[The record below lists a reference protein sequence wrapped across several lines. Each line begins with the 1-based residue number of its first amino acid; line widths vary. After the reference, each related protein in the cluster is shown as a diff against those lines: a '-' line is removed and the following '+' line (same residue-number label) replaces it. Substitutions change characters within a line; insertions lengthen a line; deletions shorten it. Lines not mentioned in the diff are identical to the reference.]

1 MVEEMTSTR
10 RIRGGALLARAL
22 QQKGVEHVFTLA
34 GGFCNPALEGFMEA
48 QMKVI
53 NCPHEQIA
61 GHLADGHTR
70 ITRKPAVCLVGPEGF
85 ANAVPAMMEAWGER
99 SPVIFVTGSSTLKR
113 QGAGGFKEIDDVAI
127 AAPLTKYS
135 VSITD
140 GERINEFV
148 DRAYKMAIN
157 GYPGA
162 VHLSLPVDIMFSS
175 FDEDVGSQERPFAIA
190 AQPPARAWPEP
201 EKLKAFL
208 ARLAAAKRPV
218 LIGGHGIWWSGAEAL
233 LEEAGR
239 RLHIPI
245 FNIPYHQK
253 LLSEDCEAYMGL
265 ADVHQYHPSA
275 DAFNEADLVLM
286 IGGRLDNQMNFGNPP
301 LFPATTN
308 LCCING
314 SHEEVDFN
322 RAADMT
328 LLSDPGAFLQAVID
342 AGARGDIST
351 DKGWFALNR
360 RRRAEWVARMIA
372 DVEAEAA
379 GDAFGG
385 RIHPMQLALDVQT
398 AMADGDWLVI
408 DGGNTHF
415 WSEIAVNL
423 AGHQGRKL
431 GGILHPGTFSM
442 LGVGVSFA
450 ISAKNVHPDRNV
462 VLISGDGAFLSGGL
476 SIEAAFQEQ
485 RPITVVIDNN
495 GGLDCISQ
503 QQERLFESGTH
514 FATDFRDIPFHTMFE
529 GLGGHGELVTR
540 REDIVPAVQRAM
552 ASGMTACVNV
562 KVKGVIS
569 PIVLATT
576 SKRDKASIE

>member
-1 MVEEMTSTR
+1 MNSPR
-10 RIRGGALLARAL
+10 KIRGGALLARAL
-22 QQKGVEHVFTLA
+22 QEKGIEHVFTLS
-34 GGFCNPALEGFMEA
+34 GGFCNPALEGFMEC

-61 GHLADGHTR
+61 GHFADGHTR
-70 ITRKPAVCLVGPEGF
+70 ITRKPSVCLVGPEGF

-127 AAPLTKYS
+127 AEPLTKYS
-135 VSITD
+135 ATITD

-148 DRAYKMAIN
+148 DRAYKMATN

-175 FDEDVGSQERPFAIA
+175 FAEDAGRQERPFDLAPQKA
-190 AQPPARAWPEP
+190 ARAWPEP
-201 EKLKAFL
+201 
-208 ARLAAAKRPV
+208 ARLQQVLDKVSAARRPV
-218 LIGGHGIWWSGAEAL
+218 LIGGHCVWWSGAEAM

-239 RLHIPI
+239 KLAIPI

-253 LLSEDCEAYMGL
+253 LLGEECEAYMGL

-275 DAFNEADLVLM
+275 DAFHEADLVLM
-286 IGGRLDNQMNFGNPP
+286 LGARLDNQMNFGNPP
-301 LFPATTN
+301 LFPETAE
-308 LCCING
+308 LVCING
-314 SHEEVDFN
+314 SHEEIDFN
-322 RAADMT
+322 RAADFT
-328 LLSDPGAFLQAVID
+328 LLSDPGAFLEALIAHQHSPD
-342 AGARGDIST
+342 FTLGRDWY
-351 DKGWFALNR
+351 DLNR
-360 RRRAEWVARMIA
+360 QRRAEWVEKMLK
-372 DVEAEAA
+372 DLDQEAS
-379 GDAFGG
+379 DPAFGG
-385 RIHPMQLALDVQT
+385 RIHPLQLALDVQE
-398 AMADGDWLVI
+398 AMSDDDWLVI

-415 WSEIAVNL
+415 WSEIAVNI
-423 AGHQGRKL
+423 AGHKGRKL

-450 ISAKNVHPDRNV
+450 ISAKNVHPDRNI

-476 SIEAAFQEQ
+476 SIEAAFQEN
-485 RPITVVIDNN
+485 RPVTVIIDNN

-503 QQERLFESGTH
+503 QQERLFESGKH
-514 FATDFRDIPFHTMFE
+514 YATDFRDIPFHSMFE
-529 GLGGHGELVTR
+529 GLGGYGEVVTR
-540 REDIVPAVQRAM
+540 REDIIPAVKRAM
-552 ASGMTACVNV
+552 ASGKTACVNV

>member
-1 MVEEMTSTR
+1 MSEAK

-22 QQKGVEHVFTLA
+22 QEKGVEHVFTLS
-34 GGFCNPALEGFMEA
+34 GGFCNPALEGFMEC

-61 GHLADGHTR
+61 GHFADGHTR

-113 QGAGGFKEIDDVAI
+113 QGSGGFKEIDDVAI

-135 VSITD
+135 ASITD
-140 GERINEFV
+140 GDRINEFV
-148 DRAYKMAIN
+148 DRAYKIATN

-162 VHLSLPVDIMFSS
+162 VHLSLPVDLMFSS
-175 FDEDVGSQERPFAIA
+175 FPEDAGRQERPFDLTSQA
-190 AQPPARAWPEP
+190 PSRAWPDPSRLEIVLK
-201 EKLKAFL
+201 KLE
-208 ARLAAAKRPV
+208 AASRPV
-218 LIGGHGIWWSGAEAL
+218 LIGGHGVWWSCAEAD

-239 RLHIPI
+239 TLGIPV

-253 LLSEDCEAYMGL
+253 LLGEESEAYMGL

-275 DAFNEADLVLM
+275 DAFNESDLVLM
-286 IGGRLDNQMNFGNPP
+286 VGARLDNQMNFGNAP
-301 LFPATTN
+301 LFPDTTE
-308 LCCING
+308 LVCING
-314 SHEEVDFN
+314 SHEEIDFN
-322 RAADMT
+322 RAADFT
-328 LLSDPGAFLQAVID
+328 LLSDPSAFLKALIALSD
-342 AGARGDIST
+342 SPNFTGDRS
-351 DKGWFALNR
+351 WYNLNR
-360 RRRAEWVARMIA
+360 KRRGEWVTKMLA
-372 DVEAEAA
+372 DVDE
-379 GDAFGG
+379 DANAPEFGG
-385 RIHPMQLALDVQT
+385 RIHPLQLAMDVQQ
-398 AMADGDWLVI
+398 AMGDEDWLVI

-423 AGHQGRKL
+423 AGYQGKKL
-431 GGILHPGTFSM
+431 GGILHPGTFSL

-450 ISAKNVHPDRNV
+450 VSAKNIHRDKNV

-476 SIEAAFQEQ
+476 SIEAAFQEN

-514 FATDFRDIPFHTMFE
+514 YATDFRDIPFHTMFE

-540 REDIVPAVQRAM
+540 REDIVPAVKRAI
-552 ASGMTACVNV
+552 ASGKTACVNV